1 MKPVLIKMSINRC
14 PRCYRRKIAIKI
26 ENKNQNIFK
35 TKMLPNNQGEGCN
48 LKAENTHLFRK
59 GKLNSTA
66 DLLIDWF
73 GFGQTSKS
81 VVN

>member
-1 MKPVLIKMSINRC
+1 MKLVLIKMSINRC
-14 PRCYRRKIAIKI
+14 PRCYRRKIAIEI
-26 ENKNQNIFK
+26 ENKNIFK
-35 TKMLPNNQGEGCN
+35 TKRLPNNQGEGCN

-66 DLLIDWF
+66 DLLFDWF